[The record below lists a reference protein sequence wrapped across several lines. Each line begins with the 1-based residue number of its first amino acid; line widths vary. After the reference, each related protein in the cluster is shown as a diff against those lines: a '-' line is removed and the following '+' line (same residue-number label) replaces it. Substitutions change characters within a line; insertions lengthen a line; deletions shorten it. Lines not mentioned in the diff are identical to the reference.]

1 MSNVLVVDDDAD
13 IRTLVEFRLT
23 RAGYKVRCEADG
35 EAGIRAAREA
45 RPELVILDWMM
56 PTMSGLDVCLAL
68 RADRELCTVPV
79 LLLTAKTL
87 EADVEQGLAA
97 GADGYIVKPFSAGEL
112 LTGVDAAMRQGSR

>member
-1 MSNVLVVDDDAD
+1 VTNVLVVDDDAD

-23 RAGYKVRCEADG
+23 QAGYDVRCEADG
-35 EAGIRAAREA
+35 EGCIRAAREVK
-45 RPELVILDWMM
+45 PKLIILDWMM
-56 PTMSGLDVCLAL
+56 PTMSGLEVCLAL

-97 GADGYIVKPFSAGEL
+97 GADGYIVKPFSAGDL
-112 LTGVDAAMRQGSR
+112 LSTVDAAMRQRSR